1 MAVCRAGSATDE
13 RLTEVA
19 GHPDPRPQI
28 SGVESP
34 PMEPTIPKI
43 DRRVHRRSTVTSR
56 PGPAPSAAQGAYRH
70 LRMLGLDPA
79 EAGNLAAFV
88 RGIAPVEQGWT
99 VQEIDHLLFLGYLVE
114 QGRVAS

>member
-1 MAVCRAGSATDE
+1 
-13 RLTEVA
+13 
-19 GHPDPRPQI
+19 
-28 SGVESP
+28 
-34 PMEPTIPKI
+34 MEPTIPEI
-43 DRRVHRRSTVTSR
+43 DGRVDRRTLATSR
-56 PGPAPSAAQGAYRH
+56 PGPAPSAAQGAYGH